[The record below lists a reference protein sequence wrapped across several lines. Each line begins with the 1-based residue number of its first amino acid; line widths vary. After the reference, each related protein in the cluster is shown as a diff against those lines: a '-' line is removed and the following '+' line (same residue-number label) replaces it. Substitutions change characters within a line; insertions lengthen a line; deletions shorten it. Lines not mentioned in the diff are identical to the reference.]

1 MPISDDW
8 DFNYSA
14 KVISHI
20 DGIVTFGA
28 GTGTIPA
35 VGEYIIDDEGN
46 IGKVLANTGSAGAGG
61 TLTLTN
67 TIGYIKSGATL
78 DHLSKVDFD
87 GVGNGGF
94 QVGDTI
100 DDQVTGTMVVKF
112 IEYNIDGVDGHGTA
126 YGNVMTVFTN
136 DSQIDISAPADRVQA
151 AVAVADGVGVDND
164 TAFDANTS
172 AAIAVPGTTDT
183 NDSVIIHYDAGTI
196 AIPEDAHIADTT
208 GLTGAEG
215 YAQKVDGS
223 VTIGS
228 IRVVDS
234 DTTGAGWL
242 DNNSLYIH
250 DVEYYDT
257 LVAGKVFSEGDVI
270 KGATSGYEARILA
283 VIEDTGTTG
292 KIILAGNTGTPWTD
306 TEDIQVRQ
314 PDDTYVTYANVESA
328 QNSYLDAAD
337 VNIPNGVRDLQRED
351 QGGIY
356 AAGSLNIVRSSNALY
371 SYAQDLFDELAQLDD
386 DPAFEGNVRDQ
397 LYTILNLYVIPD
409 LSFRFL
415 EKGSFKDSGNN
426 NIFTNIQ
433 TTGAI
438 ADIGDWGFFYDS
450 SNPTPQPDMYIEQ
463 NGSVIRQDWLEGN
476 LDVLLKVK
484 TSTNPTYINPT
495 VEALGQLIDGAAFTT
510 HVRPYRRTYDSN
522 EVTQQG
528 GIAVVALGNAN
539 DLNNT
544 TAQYSATQTGG
555 GGTFTLGEEATTT
568 SGKRVIIMN
577 AATGGSGA
585 ITWANKGDTNL
596 VITDAITG
604 SISAATSTIGTVT
617 DVVAGY
623 DTDIRVM
630 SVQRRFT
637 GGTTTGTYVLG
648 ELITQTGGGTGYFME
663 DDGGTIY
670 IEEQDDTTPFTATG
684 LLTGGNSGA
693 TNTPTGTAAFSTVP
707 KDIGGGVGDKNYTA
721 VVSADITRTV
731 DLTPVDPQP
740 VAAVYEWWKFVTAR
754 ESSYQVN
761 QPGLTA
767 GDYWLGKVYRRLDGT
782 FAEVRGA
789 SPFGTKAGAL
799 VIGATGVYIERLYLD
814 SADIRNIQLIDNLGD
829 TYDPPNVQT
838 LAVTNVFAGVNVAVY
853 RSTGTGNA
861 DILRNEF
868 LVGVEGGTDNGS
880 GDGFVLVKTGG
891 ARAVSP
897 LPSDVPDSGVLRVL
911 DPADTGDYLRYPYT
925 SVDRANNRFTLQGT
939 LSSTLIEGDNV
950 HVVLIESTAA
960 GATVTNQIQYVAD
973 IPLFARARIKG
984 KQPFETT
991 TDFGTSGASIGA
1003 VLNPDNVV
1011 NLP

>member
-20 DGIVTFGA
+20 DGVLSY
-28 GTGTIPA
+28 GTGTGTQPA

-46 IGKVLANTGSAGAGG
+46 VGKILARTGTVTTG
-61 TLTLTN
+61 TFTLTN
-67 TIGYIKSGATL
+67 VIGYIKSGAVL
-78 DHLSKVDFD
+78 DHLSSLDFD
-87 GVGNGGF
+87 SVSNGGF
-94 QVGDTI
+94 KVGDTI
-100 DDQVTGTMVVKF
+100 VDQVTGTMDVKF
-112 IEYNIDGVDGHGTA
+112 IEYNIGGTAGQGTA
-126 YGNVMTVFTN
+126 YGTNFTAFTN
-136 DSQIDISAPADRVQA
+136 ASQIDISGGTADVAA
-151 AVAVADGVGVDND
+151 AVGTGTDND
-164 TAFDANTS
+164 VAFDATTT
-172 AAIAVPGTTDT
+172 AAIAVPGTTNT
-183 NDSVIIHYDAGTI
+183 NNSVIVHYDAGTI

-215 YAQKVDGS
+215 YAQRVYGS
-223 VTIGS
+223 TTIGS

-234 DTTGAGWL
+234 DTTGAGWV

-270 KGATSGYEARILA
+270 KGATSGYEARIIA

-306 TEDIQVRQ
+306 TEAIQVRQ
-314 PDDTYVTYANVESA
+314 PDDTYDTYANVASG

-337 VNIPNGVRDLQRED
+337 VNIPNGVRAIQRED

-356 AAGSLNIVRSSNALY
+356 GASLNVVRSSNALY

-397 LYTILNLYVIPD
+397 LYTILNSYVIPD

-415 EKGSFKDSGNN
+415 EKGSFRDSGNN
-426 NIFTNIQ
+426 NVFTNIQ

-438 ADIGDWGFFYDS
+438 ADIGDHGFFYDT

-463 NGSVIRQDWLEGN
+463 DGVVNRQDWLEGN

-484 TSTNPTYINPT
+484 TSTDPAYINPT
-495 VEALGQLIDGAAFTT
+495 VESLGQLINGGAFTV
-510 HVRPYRRTYDSN
+510 HLRPYRRTFDSN

-555 GGTFTLGEEATTT
+555 TGTFTLGEEATTT
-568 SGKRVIIMN
+568 GGKRVVIMN

-585 ITWANKGDTNL
+585 ITWANKGATNL
-596 VITDAITG
+596 VATDAITG
-604 SISAATSTIGTVT
+604 SVSGATSTIGVVT

-630 SVQRRFT
+630 TVQRRFT
-637 GGTTTGTYVLG
+637 GGTTTGTFVLG

-707 KDIGGGVGDKNYTA
+707 KDIGGGIGDKNYTA

-731 DLTPVDPQP
+731 DLTPVNPQG
-740 VAAVYEWWKFVTAR
+740 VAEVYEWWKFVTSR

-767 GDYWLGKVYRRLDGT
+767 DDYWLGKVYRRLDGT

-799 VIGATGVYIERLYLD
+799 VIGAQGVYIERLYLD

-838 LAVTNVFAGVNVAVY
+838 LTVSNVFSGVNVAVY

-861 DILRNEF
+861 DILRTEF
-868 LVGVEGGTDNGS
+868 QVGVVGGTDNGT
-880 GDGFVLVKTGG
+880 GDSDVLVQAGT
-891 ARAVSP
+891 RSVSP
-897 LPSDVPDSGVLRVL
+897 LPSDVPDTGVLRIL
-911 DPADTGDYLRYPYT
+911 DPADTGNYLRYPYT
-925 SVDRANNRFTLQGT
+925 SVDRANNRFNLQGT
-939 LSSTLIEGDNV
+939 LSSDLVQGDNV
-950 HVVLIESTAA
+950 HVVFIEQTA
-960 GATVTNQIQYVAD
+960 GGTSVSNNIQYIGD

-991 TDFGTSGASIGA
+991 TDFGSGGANIGA